1 MELHCAALPKHQLR
15 DVKKGKFKCWGIKQD
30 IAVLLHDLTCDSVCS
45 TVDFRAS
52 GKGKAERRGWKLLL

>member
-1 MELHCAALPKHQLR
+1 
-15 DVKKGKFKCWGIKQD
+15 VKKGKFKCWGIKQD